1 MKNLASRPLVMLAL
15 LVAPVL
21 TLNSR
26 GQEAAQPSKR
36 AEFMR
41 MKLDFSKDILD
52 GLVTEDFDSIVDN
65 ARKLKR
71 LSMAAEW
78 EVPTIP
84 NVQEYLPFTTDFQRI
99 ADDMQKYARA
109 KNLDGAT
116 LAYTRMTIN
125 CVECHKYVRAVTR

>member
-1 MKNLASRPLVMLAL
+1 MKHSASHLLAIPAVFVASVFAL
-15 LVAPVL
+15 D
-21 TLNSR
+21 SR
-26 GQEAAQPSKR
+26 GQDALKPNKR

-41 MKLDFSKDILD
+41 MKLDYSKKVLE
-52 GLVTEDFDSIVDN
+52 GLVTEDFDAIVDG
-65 ARKLKR
+65 AGKLKR

-84 NVQEYLPFTTDFQRI
+84 NIQEYLPFTTDFQRI

-125 CVECHKYVRAVTR
+125 CVDCHKYVRSITR

>member
-1 MKNLASRPLVMLAL
+1 MKNSASHRLVILAL
-15 LVAPVL
+15 LATSVLALKSHSQDAPKP
-21 TLNSR
+21 N
-26 GQEAAQPSKR
+26 KR

-41 MKLDFSKDILD
+41 MKLDYSKKILE
-52 GLVTEDFDSIVDN
+52 GLVKEDFDAIVDG
-65 ARKLKR
+65 AGKLKR

-84 NVQEYLPFTTDFQRI
+84 NVQQYLPFTTDFQRI
-99 ADDMQKYARA
+99 ADDLQKSARA

-116 LAYTRMTIN
+116 RAYPRMTIN

>member
-1 MKNLASRPLVMLAL
+1 MNHSKSPLLVIPIVIVASVLAL
-15 LVAPVL
+15 GF
-21 TLNSR
+21 R
-26 GQEAAQPSKR
+26 GQDAPKPNKR

-41 MKLDFSKDILD
+41 LKLDFSKKILE
-52 GLVTEDFDSIVDN
+52 GLVTEDFNSIVDG
-65 ARKLKR
+65 AGKLKR

-99 ADDMQKYARA
+99 ADDMGKYARA

-125 CVECHKYVRAVTR
+125 CVECHKYVRAITR

>member
-1 MKNLASRPLVMLAL
+1 MKDSASRPLVILAL
-15 LVAPVL
+15 FVAPVL
-21 TLNSR
+21 ALNSH
-26 GQEAAQPSKR
+26 GQDAPKPSKR

-41 MKLDFSKDILD
+41 MKLDFSKKILE
-52 GLVTEDFDSIVDN
+52 GLVTEDFDSIVDG
-65 ARKLKR
+65 AGKLKR

-99 ADDMQKYARA
+99 ADDLQKSARA

-125 CVECHKYVRAVTR
+125 CVECHKYVRGITR

>member
-1 MKNLASRPLVMLAL
+1 MKDSASYQLVILAL
-15 LVAPVL
+15 FVASVL
-21 TLNSR
+21 ALDSH
-26 GQEAAQPSKR
+26 GQDAPKPNKR
-36 AEFMR
+36 AEFMGL
-41 MKLDFSKDILD
+41 KLHNSKKILE
-52 GLVTEDFDSIVDN
+52 GLVTENFDFIEDG
-65 ARKLKR
+65 AGKLKR

-99 ADDMQKYARA
+99 ADDLQKAARA

-125 CVECHKYVRAVTR
+125 CVDCHKYVRSFTR

>member
-1 MKNLASRPLVMLAL
+1 MKNSASHRLVILAL
-15 LVAPVL
+15 FATSVL
-21 TLNSR
+21 ALKSH
-26 GQEAAQPSKR
+26 GQDTPKPNKR

-41 MKLDFSKDILD
+41 MKLDYSKKILE
-52 GLVTEDFDSIVDN
+52 GLVKEDFASIVDD
-65 ARKLKR
+65 AGKLKR

-125 CVECHKYVRAVTR
+125 CVDCHKYVRSFTR